1 MWGSLRLAPIIYFAL
16 CLAMQGHECKLYIG
30 PGSYHCALDI
40 VTDEQLNPN
49 RVNSTMQ
56 EFEQWIVFIQSTSFE
71 HTLENGTEFLY
82 CEHRWV

>member
-1 MWGSLRLAPIIYFAL
+1 
-16 CLAMQGHECKLYIG
+16 MQGHECKLYIG

-40 VTDEQLNPN
+40 VKDGKLSTD
-49 RVNSTMQ
+49 RVKL